1 MIKLQNFNDGEVW
14 KCNCGVSGAPV
25 YKYKVNGVVLGEY
38 HSMQE
43 LYDNHA
49 YKKPLKKKK

>member
-1 MIKLQNFNDGEVW
+1 MIKLQKFNDGEVW

-25 YKYKVNGVVLGEY
+25 YKYKENGIVLGEY